1 MWNVFILYENTL
13 FARGLERLL
22 RLEGIKVVGIAMR
35 EKQALDRIRKLEP
48 DVVIAEVASKK
59 PESGFLLDR
68 LSRELPRVAV
78 VRVSLDDNRATLYT
92 GHRWTANTADDLV
105 KGILNSVPG
114 TQRAFVPRQTARSRG
129 HF

>member
-22 RLEGIKVVGIAMR
+22 RLEGIKVVGTAMQ

-105 KGILNSVPG
+105 KGILNSVSG
-114 TQRAFVPRQTARSRG
+114 TQRAFVQRQTARSRG